1 MIAPVISKTFR
12 VSARFA
18 HLTLGDSAL
27 SLPGE
32 HDNIAPMNKAGSSF
46 ILLALIT
53 GGTAFMAARPTEQDP
68 TLASLVPTEFSGWS
82 LAEDRTFD
90 ADTIFEYI
98 DGAGEVYRS
107 YNMRA
112 LFARRFEKAG
122 EPALVVDLFD
132 MGTPADAFGVYT
144 HDLDGEDAATGQG
157 STYKGGLLSFWKG
170 RYFASVY
177 AEGETPGTKQAVFAV
192 SAAIDRAIESPGE
205 KPALVMRLPAAGLD
219 PRSVRYFHNH
229 SVLNYHFFVADANVL
244 GLDQTT
250 SAALASY
257 GTGAERAVLLVVL
270 YPDEG
275 RASFGFDGFR
285 KAYMPEAA
293 EPAVVRTE
301 DGKWTAAQ
309 RAGRIVAIVFQAP
322 DRARAE
328 DLLRRAA
335 DGT

>member
-1 MIAPVISKTFR
+1 MKR
-12 VSARFA
+12 
-18 HLTLGDSAL
+18 
-27 SLPGE
+27 
-32 HDNIAPMNKAGSSF
+32 AGPTCV
-46 ILLALIT
+46 LLALIT

-82 LAEDRTFD
+82 FVEDRTFD

-107 YNMRA
+107 YNMKS
-112 LFARRFEKAG
+112 LFARRFEKTG

-132 MGTPADAFGVYT
+132 MGTAADAFGVFT
-144 HDLDGEDAATGQG
+144 HDLDGEDAAIGQG

-177 AEGETPGTKQAVFAV
+177 AEGETPGTKQAVFAI
-192 SAAIDRAIESPGE
+192 SAAIDRAIGFSGE
-205 KPALVMRLPAAGLD
+205 KPALVTGLPAAGLD

-229 SVLNYHFFVADANVL
+229 SVLNYHFFVADANIL

-257 GTGAERAVLLVVL
+257 GAGDERAVLLIVL

-275 RASFGFDGFR
+275 QALSGFDRFR

-309 RAGRIVAIVFQAP
+309 RAGRVVTIVFQAP

-328 DLLRRAA
+328 ELLRRAA
-335 DGT
+335 KGT

>member
-1 MIAPVISKTFR
+1 MADDRTERGGPPALFVPSE
-12 VSARFA
+12 V
-18 HLTLGDSAL
+18 LGWRA
-27 SLPGE
+27 
-32 HDNIAPMNKAGSSF
+32 
-46 ILLALIT
+46 
-53 GGTAFMAARPTEQDP
+53 
-68 TLASLVPTEFSGWS
+68 V
-82 LAEDRTFD
+82 EDRTFD

-107 YNMRA
+107 YNMKS

-132 MGTPADAFGVYT
+132 MGTAADAFGVFT

-205 KPALVMRLPAAGLD
+205 KPALVRGLPAEGLD
-219 PRSVRYFHNH
+219 SRSVRYFHNY
-229 SVLNYHFFVADANVL
+229 SVLNYHFFVADANIL

-250 SAALASY
+250 SAALAFY
-257 GTGAERAVLLVVL
+257 GAGAERAVLLIVL
-270 YPDEG
+270 YSDEG
-275 RASFGFDGFR
+275 KASSAYDGFR
-285 KAYMPEAA
+285 KAYMPEAS
-293 EPAVVRTE
+293 EPSIVRTE
-301 DGKWTAAQ
+301 DGKWTAAEQ
-309 RAGRIVAIVFQAP
+309 AGRNVVIVFQAP

-328 DLLRRAA
+328 DLLLRAA
-335 DGT
+335 DGS